1 MKNNGNL
8 KIKVLLSLIVLVILS
23 IVTYISLPYISY
35 ALENAENSFLES
47 VAAISSPGNS
57 AELKNQIHEHR
68 GHGIWWSKNPWA
80 TPDVR
85 HEEEVTYENAT
96 GNTGITDINSFVSTY
111 LSPNIGKYNSGGWWS
126 DPSYGWVNALIRNT
140 SIFCQELGVKFPGYG
155 SRLIGLFH
163 PISIDDLDTNDEKTI
178 GKKIYDYLEWAPEL
192 ACEKEIEVK
201 HEEDKDNNGSVEI
214 ETIKI
219 SEKTMWE
226 GMARKS
232 MNLTDYFQYTFV
244 RVNYKAL
251 PRDFD
256 TIESYIFT
264 YSLRNHYH
272 FNPAQA
278 AIWLYKNDA
287 EGGEVPDQGHNLL
300 NAAKAINDLKN
311 PVKPTITKTTDN
323 TEAKTTGTVIDG
335 NNYKI
340 GPIYM
345 NQYSYGWSQYVKEY
359 SGECSI
365 KNDANTDILN
375 NKTEEQKEFFKGLV
389 AGIIEAKV
397 TLDNGKEFILNK
409 DNFEYS
415 QTGSTGTGTDYLT
428 YPTAAEGYEYP
439 LPDSKFYILLPINEC
454 AGATSVANVTMT
466 YKWHTADGKGGDLE
480 GTYERLKWE
489 NSDSVTL
496 STDTTYYCD
505 HSYDGYACT
514 HDALSATERSADYD
528 DVNAKAHDFWCETEG
543 WCQYGSSTSST
554 SSSAYTYG
562 TTRSTTQISNKCS
575 YTWTCGYSA
584 HRCNGNYS
592 DFEIA
597 GGSIIYDCVC
607 PHTHSDSCYQFTCT
621 ITPHQHGSNCNTSNC
636 SHKTCTC
643 TPVGNSTTVVCKH
656 KHGNSCCSKTVHSHS
671 AVGGDCY
678 TRICGHTNH
687 GTRYNSYESS
697 SCAKL
702 PSTCKYKN
710 YTSTQYAT
718 HVHTDS
724 CSRSHDCTK
733 NYCIHGF
740 VNGKHTCDYG
750 DGYTGHNGNN
760 YYCSGENWGYTHLG
774 NCYGPKDIGTIC
786 EEHGVHRNCMK
797 YYWELK
803 DIETFKSQKLIYVS
817 DAQVY
822 EHNVECYIENIPLVA
837 KVEIDKYIYDVEH
850 AKSVSGVADD
860 TFGPSD
866 DRRQLEEKDKEGNP
880 VYVESDDYVTYK
892 IIMKNSSAFGV
903 KIRVDDILPDA
914 SSYKFISANVG
925 GTAITNLNELREK
938 IITINATSEASIT
951 VTLQVKALEGI
962 YENRARIITRNGTPK
977 NTTDDIDY
985 IRTVDDDGPVVNHI
999 DTTCNGTTEAPEW
1012 ESSDWFILNNYNTFI
1027 DKYLYKYDEAKQKE
1041 NNNILLITNEESI
1054 VGTGNILKETR
1065 MSTSTSTKKVS
1076 DGNLEDTVRV
1086 VNKVT
1091 DKNGNVVGEHEL
1103 YKANHPVN
1111 VEKYEKVTYAIR
1123 VYNDAKKVENTYD
1136 SGDKTATKFKVSI
1149 IEDKLHNG
1157 LQYSSIKATI
1167 FRADGSKRVANVL
1180 GVGCNQVGTDGE
1192 YNIYNITTSTDTVIE
1207 PGEYIEFYMEAKVIQ
1222 SNMYLYEMRNSAKIQ
1237 KISNIN
1243 DIDVTTRNISEQDE
1257 TTEFIRM
1264 KDLVISGKVWIDF
1277 NKDGLMNDSAGNDLD
1292 KINNNINDDAMKED
1306 VLVRLYQVDSA
1317 ENATLIRTTRTDEN
1331 GLYTFAR
1338 NENLTWYPT
1347 YNNTIDFSEGTKYQ
1361 RIDKA
1366 NNKDSESGNYTSSSE
1381 YYRYYVEFVYDGV
1394 VYKSTE
1400 AYAGVNNLTQ
1410 NDGRYNEKYPIDSNA
1425 AELEKDREA
1434 FNENYEY
1441 ISYDIAY
1448 DLNKNT
1454 ADGADLDFQKDGH
1467 SSILMEDQER
1477 EMTSKSFILKYNTE
1491 AVLNACKT
1499 AMNSCGSYYWKSCSN
1514 HWDEWQVVIA
1524 MGLIDDS
1531 AYPNT
1536 TTGRIDA
1543 QNYLKGIYNT
1553 LQGNAATSGNTQMI
1567 KYLWLYSFNSGVDRT
1582 TPETDYLK
1590 YINLGLELREDVD
1603 LSLSKDVYSV
1613 KTTINGEEME
1623 YDYNLGETL
1632 EYTNPYIIS
1641 KPYGFEV
1648 YEADYKYRV
1657 EQYISHAVEQFKG
1670 NGADELN
1677 IEVTYRINL
1686 KNEVTPDQEGGSRN
1700 TPLDVKVH
1708 EVLDLYD
1715 ENFMDVTSAPVTAM
1729 VKDNNGKLIPKQIE
1743 TVEAW
1748 MFIPVSEAGG
1758 KELLDSGKTYS
1769 IRASEVEGGKHTYIL
1784 DANGGYVKAKLDV
1797 AATTDGYSTKKD
1809 NNFAADGY
1817 KTAYI
1822 TGMGDI
1828 IIPEGKSI
1836 DIYVKYI
1843 VDKAEL
1849 EIDVGENYEETQTAE
1864 VRMFDEVTKTS
1875 SIEIKENDNI
1885 TTVITNIRT
1894 ETKVLEG
1901 KETIVKVADL
1911 KRSIKLAD
1919 RIEGQIVDKGAVG
1932 RGTENIAQINAYS
1945 VWYTDG
1951 DPASLVDK
1959 DSNAGNI
1966 GIKNTSEGKSPHGSG
1981 YSETET
1987 SADDVTYYEDM
1998 TYKTGIELVAE
2009 GTENTRDVITR
2020 IYEDRIEDEDITI
2033 FEITKEPLTRRITG
2047 TVWDDSRS
2055 TTMGNEAANKDTA
2068 QYIGNGMYNPG
2079 GDGKI
2084 EQAKSN
2090 DNVKLNY
2097 KEAHVTE
2104 DTDIAVRNAKVEFV
2118 EIVNVDGRYYEETL
2132 TDITWEQKQ
2141 SARTEDD
2148 GTYELYGLVPGTYVV
2163 RFTYGDYIDIPD
2175 DLSGLSEEQKD
2186 MLIFNGQDY
2195 KSTQYTGADES
2206 LDAYKDADKIIVE
2219 FNDEHESDARDDEI
2233 RRLEVNNYSEVMTN
2247 EVAEILKGLANGTEL
2262 TPHSSKNEKPE
2273 LEALVKNTYMIA
2285 DTREFLVKPEKL
2297 LDDTQKPAYAGEYMY
2312 SDSSPFY
2319 KHFTSMK
2326 NKHIEDRY
2334 FDIKNVDFG
2343 IEYRPESEISLM
2355 KEIVQL
2361 TLITEDNET
2370 LVDLH
2375 FDTKNVGN
2383 KITHEINKEKSIGY
2397 DLVQFITNDYT
2408 PKSLINNIVSEEYV
2422 QGLAYI
2428 QVDEEILQGCTVKIT
2443 YGFNAQN
2450 CSEVDRISTNLN
2462 DIRYKYNKATQDL
2475 INDYKDKYSGT
2486 KELAMIDLNNI
2497 ANDSKYTATA
2507 LAKAVVF
2514 ADTYNVDDE
2523 GIVYREIPKQLTTD
2537 GENGYYGRYV
2547 GHGYYTG
2554 DLSDLDTISSLK
2566 FDKILDYIDTN
2577 LEYEQKTT
2585 SEEVIDR
2592 LWSKITSRELIS
2604 LVSHYK
2610 GLRQNVSGMTDEE
2623 LPKVTDIDGVE
2634 YKSMVVSVDDRNVDP
2649 KDPNEKDD
2657 RANSIKNKDLS
2668 RFLIP
2673 KVTAVGL
2680 NGNDDLGKDNDKNGK
2695 LGYDD
2700 YTGHIYLDVSK
2711 VLAAGSDDDD
2721 KTYENMAEIVQF
2733 TTLNGRRTNFAT
2745 TIGNA
2750 NIHDIKQRL
2759 DENLPPF
2766 EDTNGK
2772 NSGSIEFIT
2781 ASIEPDTSATET
2793 ITLIPP
2799 TGLMKN
2805 RRAIVSIMETAKAGV
2820 EVMSMTGL
2828 VVAIVAGIAFLVI
2841 LAIRKYKKRRIK

>member
-1 MKNNGNL
+1 MKNNKNL
-8 KIKVLLSLIVLVILS
+8 KIKILLSLITLIILS
-23 IVTYISLPYISY
+23 AITYISLPYISY
-35 ALENAENSFLES
+35 ALENAVDNFLEN
-47 VAAISSPGNS
+47 VGKITNPANVVTMNK
-57 AELKNQIHEHR
+57 EQIHEHR
-68 GHGIWWSKNPWA
+68 GWTVIANYSA
-80 TPDVR
+80 T
-85 HEEEVTYENAT
+85 EAETYEQAV
-96 GNTGITDINSFVSTY
+96 GKTGISDINSYIKTYMSPSTGDCA
-111 LSPNIGKYNSGGWWS
+111 IGSE
-126 DPSYGWVNALIRNT
+126 PLLGWVGSLCYNT
-140 SIFCQELGVKFPGYG
+140 SIFCQESGIPFPGLKARVFNG
-155 SRLIGLFH
+155 FH
-163 PISIDDLDTNDEKTI
+163 SHQNTNRNEENDIIK
-178 GKKIYDYLEWAPEL
+178 DYVEWCPPL
-192 ACEKEIEVK
+192 ACEKQITIYLEDYKEDGIELRESK
-201 HEEDKDNNGSVEI
+201 M
-214 ETIKI
+214 
-219 SEKTMWE
+219 SEADIYYATGFKWVLGDFEVFTST
-226 GMARKS
+226 RV
-232 MNLTDYFQYTFV
+232 DYT
-244 RVNYKAL
+244 AS

-256 TIESYIFT
+256 TVESYIFT
-264 YSLRNHYH
+264 YSLRNYH
-272 FNPAQA
+272 RHNPAQVA
-278 AIWLYKNDA
+278 LWKYKNDKEDGYA
-287 EGGEVPDQGHNLL
+287 LEQGLKL
-300 NAAKAINDLKN
+300 YRAAMAINELKN
-311 PVKPTITKTTDN
+311 PTKPQMSTTTTNDSLGYS
-323 TEAKTTGTVIDG
+323 TGTVLDG
-335 NNYKI
+335 NNYKV
-340 GPIYM
+340 GPIKM
-345 NQYSYGWSQYVKEY
+345 NGYSYGWTEDVKDF
-359 SGECSI
+359 SGQSSLDNP
-365 KNDANTDILN
+365 KNATILA
-375 NKTEEQKEFFKGLV
+375 NKTAEQKEFFKGLV

-397 TLDNGKEFILNK
+397 LLDNGEEIILDK
-409 DNFEYS
+409 DNFKIEG
-415 QTGSTGTGTDYLT
+415 GSTNSGSSFYS
-428 YPTAAEGYEYP
+428 YPTMEQGYEYP
-439 LPDSKFYILLPINEC
+439 TPNSNFYIMLPISEC
-454 AGATSVANVTMT
+454 VGATKIEKVTMT
-466 YKWHTADGKGGDLE
+466 YKWHTADGNGGDLD
-480 GTYERLKWE
+480 GYYYELKWTSSGTMSLNE
-489 NSDSVTL
+489 S
-496 STDTTYYCD
+496 TTYHCD
-505 HSYDGYACT
+505 NSYGGYACV
-514 HDALSATERSADYD
+514 HDELSPDERSCYYGYGWDDYN
-528 DVNAKAHDFWCETEG
+528 VNQKAHDFWCGKKGYCFDGRNVSHRHCE
-543 WCQYGSSTSST
+543 YGGLKWGAYTGEQCVDCPGHQGSAKHSICTSAHHTSSCKHSHT
-554 SSSAYTYG
+554 ASCYHSHGSGCYSTVG
-562 TTRSTTQISNKCS
+562 NTTKKTCTLSTT
-575 YTWTCGYSA
+575 TARCGYST
-584 HRCNGNYS
+584 S
-592 DFEIA
+592 D
-597 GGSIIYDCVC
+597 YDCGISQH
-607 PHTHSDSCYQFTCT
+607 PH
-621 ITPHQHGSNCNTSNC
+621 
-636 SHKTCTC
+636 K
-643 TPVGNSTTVVCKH
+643 
-656 KHGNSCCSKTVHSHS
+656 
-671 AVGGDCY
+671 
-678 TRICGHTNH
+678 
-687 GTRYNSYESS
+687 
-697 SCAKL
+697 
-702 PSTCKYKN
+702 STCCTGHDSWYGPSN
-710 YTSTQYAT
+710 PGCYNTDYCGYADLD
-718 HVHTDS
+718 H
-724 CSRSHDCTK
+724 
-733 NYCIHGF
+733 CIHGHQD
-740 VNGKHTCDYG
+740 GEHSSDTCQG
-750 DGYTGHNGNN
+750 
-760 YYCSGENWGYTHLG
+760 WGIDHIHE
-774 NCYGPKDIGTIC
+774 CYGPEGEGTRC
-786 EEHGVHRNCMK
+786 NAHPDADGGGHRNCATFDWKCMK
-797 YYWELK
+797 K
-803 DIETFKSQKLIYVS
+803 TPVDVQKLMYVT

-822 EHNVECYIENIPLVA
+822 EHNEECYIENIPLVA

-866 DRRQLEEKDKEGNP
+866 DRRQLEETDKEGNP

-914 SSYKFISANVG
+914 SSYKFISANLG
-925 GTAITNLNELREK
+925 GTALTNLNELREK
-938 IITINATSEASIT
+938 IITINAGSDASPAEASIT
-951 VTLQVKALEGI
+951 VTLQVKTLEGI
-962 YENRARIITRNGTPK
+962 HENRARIITRNGTPK

-985 IRTVDDDGPVVNHI
+985 IRTVDDDGPVVNHVS
-999 DTTCNGTTEAPEW
+999 TTCNGTTEAPEW

-1041 NNNILLITNEESI
+1041 NNNTLLITNEESI
-1054 VGTGNILKETR
+1054 VGANNILKETR
-1065 MSTSTSTKKVS
+1065 MSTSTTTKKVS

-1180 GVGCNQVGTDGE
+1180 GVGCSQVRTEGE
-1192 YNIYNITTSTDTVIE
+1192 YNVYNITTSNDTVIE

-1222 SNMYLYEMRNSAKIQ
+1222 SNMYLYEMKNSAKIQ

-1264 KDLVISGKVWIDF
+1264 KDLVISGKVWLDF
-1277 NKDGLMNDSAGNDLD
+1277 NKDGLMNDSAESDLD

-1317 ENATLIRTTRTDEN
+1317 ENAKLVRTTRTDEN

-1338 NENLTWYPT
+1338 NESLTWYPT
-1347 YNNTIDFSEGTKYQ
+1347 YNNTIDYSEGTKYQ

-1366 NNKDSESGNYTSSSE
+1366 SNKDTASGNYTASSE

-1400 AYAGVNNLTQ
+1400 AYAGVDNLTN

-1434 FNENYEY
+1434 FNEDYEY

-1448 DLNKNT
+1448 DLNKNK
-1454 ADGADLDFQKDGH
+1454 ADGGDLDFQKDGH

-1491 AVLNACKT
+1491 AVLKACKT
-1499 AMNSCGSYYWKSCSN
+1499 AMNSCGSYYWKRCSN

-1536 TTGRIDA
+1536 TTGRIAA

-1553 LQGNAATSGNTQMI
+1553 LQNNAATSGNTQMI

-1632 EYTNPYIIS
+1632 EYTNPYIVS

-1686 KNEVTPDQEGGSRN
+1686 KNEVTPDQEGGSIN
-1700 TPLDVKVH
+1700 TPLDVNVH

-1715 ENFMDVTSAPVTAM
+1715 QNFMDVTAAPVTVM
-1729 VKDNNGKLIPKQIE
+1729 IKDTDGKLIPKQIK
-1743 TVEAW
+1743 TAEAW
-1748 MFIPVSEAGG
+1748 MFMTKEEAEEKG
-1758 KELLDSGKTYS
+1758 KESLDGKTYS
-1769 IRASEVEGGKHTYIL
+1769 IRPAEVEGGRPTYIL
-1784 DANGGYVKAKLDV
+1784 DANGGYVKAKLNV
-1797 AATTDGYSTKKD
+1797 SAATDGYSIKKD
-1809 NNFAADGY
+1809 NNFIADGY

-1822 TGMGDI
+1822 TGMEDTTI
-1828 IIPEGKSI
+1828 SEGESI
-1836 DIYVKYI
+1836 DIYVKYLL
-1843 VDKAEL
+1843 DKAEL
-1849 EIDVGENYEETQTAE
+1849 EITVDENYEETQTAE
-1864 VRMFDEVTKTS
+1864 VRLFNEETKTS
-1875 SIEIKENDNI
+1875 SIEVITNDNI
-1885 TTVITNIRT
+1885 TTVISTVRT
-1894 ETKVLEG
+1894 ETKILEG
-1901 KETIVKVADL
+1901 TETTVKVADL
-1911 KRSIKLAD
+1911 RRSIRLAEN
-1919 RIEGQIVDKGAVG
+1919 INTTFKNMFG

-1966 GIKNTSEGKSPHGSG
+1966 GIKNNSEGKSPHGTG
-1981 YSETET
+1981 YSEGTT
-1987 SADDVTYYEDM
+1987 SADDITYYEDM
-1998 TYKTGIELVAE
+1998 TYKTGIEIVAE
-2009 GTENTRDVITR
+2009 GTENTKDIVTR
-2020 IYEDRIEDEDITI
+2020 IYEDRIEDEDVKIFVIT
-2033 FEITKEPLTRRITG
+2033 EDRDELTRRITG

-2055 TTMGNEAANKDTA
+2055 TTMGNEPVDKETA

-2084 EQAKSN
+2084 DQAKSN

-2097 KEAHVTE
+2097 KEDHVTE

-2118 EIVNVDGRYYEETL
+2118 EIVNVNGKYYEETL
-2132 TDITWEQKQ
+2132 TNITWDQKQ
-2141 SARTEDD
+2141 SARTDAN
-2148 GTYELYGLVPGTYVV
+2148 GKYELYGLVPGTYVV

-2175 DLSGLSEEQKD
+2175 DISGLSEAQKD

-2206 LDAYKDADKIIVE
+2206 LDPYKDADKIIVE
-2219 FNDEHESDARDDEI
+2219 FNTEHESDARDDEI

-2262 TPHSSKNEKPE
+2262 TPNSSTNNAEE
-2273 LEALVKNTYMIA
+2273 LKALAQNTYMIA

-2297 LDDTQKPAYAGEYMY
+2297 LDEYDGVPEEKIQKTAYRNEYMY

-2319 KHFTSMK
+2319 KYFTSMK
-2326 NKHIEDRY
+2326 NEHIEQRN
-2334 FDIKNVDFG
+2334 FDIRNVDFG

-2375 FDTKNVGN
+2375 FETKNVGS

-2397 DLVQFITNDYT
+2397 DLVQFITNDYK

-2462 DIRYKYNKATQDL
+2462 EIRYKYNKATQEL
-2475 INDYKDKYSGT
+2475 IEEYKTTYAGR
-2486 KELAMIDLNNI
+2486 KELALVDLNNI
-2497 ANDSKYTATA
+2497 SNDSKYTATA
-2507 LAKAVVF
+2507 LAKAIVF
-2514 ADTYNVDDE
+2514 ADTYNVDED
-2523 GIVYREIPKQLTTD
+2523 GIVYREIPKTVTTD
-2537 GENGYYGRYV
+2537 GDNGYYGRYV
-2547 GHGYYTG
+2547 GYGYYTG
-2554 DLSDLDTISSLK
+2554 ELSNLDTISSLK

-2585 SEEVIDR
+2585 SDEVIDK

-2610 GLRQNVSGMTDEE
+2610 GLRQTVGALSDAD

-2634 YKSMVVSVDDRNVDP
+2634 YKSMVVSVDDRNIDNP
-2649 KDPNEKDD
+2649 KEDEELTEEMKE
-2657 RANSIKNKDLS
+2657 RLSAIKNKDLS

-2680 NGNDDLGKDNDKNGK
+2680 AGNDDIGKENDKNGK

-2711 VLAAGSDDDD
+2711 VLAAGSEDDD

-2759 DENLPPF
+2759 DEGLPPF
-2766 EDTNGK
+2766 DDTEGK

-2828 VVAIVAGIAFLVI
+2828 VVAIVAGVVFLVI